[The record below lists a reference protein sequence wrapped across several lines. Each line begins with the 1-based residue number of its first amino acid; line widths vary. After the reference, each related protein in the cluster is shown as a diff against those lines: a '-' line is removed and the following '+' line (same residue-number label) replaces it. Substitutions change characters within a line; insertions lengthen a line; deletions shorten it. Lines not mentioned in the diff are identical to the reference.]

1 MKTLRTIVVVSI
13 FLAAALWWATTALR
27 DEPVIIPAPSVAA
40 QLQCPAGSYPNGK
53 VCACEP
59 GSDWTGSQCITSQPE
74 APQPD
79 TRHVTTVD
87 LRRR

>member
-1 MKTLRTIVVVSI
+1 MKTLRTIVVVSTV
-13 FLAAALWWATTALR
+13 LVAALWGASTALR
-27 DEPVIIPAPSVAA
+27 DDLVIVPAPSVAA

-59 GSDWTGSQCITSQPE
+59 GSEWTGSQCVASAPE
-74 APQPD
+74 PPQPD

-87 LRRR
+87 LRKR